1 MCQEIVDATQ
11 PVSALDQDSKYASS
25 LQVCA
30 FNGGR
35 AGLGFDHSFDSSS
48 TAERQI
54 RTLQ

>member
-1 MCQEIVDATQ
+1 VCQEIVDATQ